1 MSKHKQPSNLQRLDM
16 DKTIDIETGLTHTQ
30 LKAAQLLAQGFSYK
44 KVGQAVGIHVNT
56 IYNWRRKLVNFRNV
70 VSTYEPKEREPLVVA
85 QLDVFSLHAV
95 DKRFAQLLL
104 PAITAINDV
113 LSNPKASEM
122 ARVNA
127 AKYVCTRIYE
137 RLTQEQKL
145 QSENLDDLKEA
156 LKLIK

>member
-1 MSKHKQPSNLQRLDM
+1 
-16 DKTIDIETGLTHTQ
+16 
-30 LKAAQLLAQGFSYK
+30 
-44 KVGQAVGIHVNT
+44 
-56 IYNWRRKLVNFRNV
+56 V